1 MASTEML
8 FVFAYDVARDAARR
22 RIADLL
28 EQKLSRTQD
37 SVFEGWLKPE
47 AARQLARLASAE
59 ISDED
64 SLRVFAVPR
73 AMLKHCHVSG
83 PLPLMEPH
91 DYWLL

>member
-8 FVFAYDVARDAARR
+8 FVFSYDVARDAARR
-22 RIADLL
+22 RVSSLL
-28 EQKLSRTQD
+28 EEKLSRTQD

-47 AARQLARLASAE
+47 VARQLARLASAE
-59 ISDED
+59 IADDD

-73 AMLKHCHVSG
+73 AMLKHCSTFG

-91 DYWLL
+91 DYWLF